1 MAFREAAD
9 EIVSLVAGV
18 MRECHP
24 ELVAEGVT
32 VDVLEAYT
40 PPKEVKPTRGKRRG
54 PPRDPKPPRPSLWK
68 DGLPCLALAKINSHE
83 VRVEGGKDC
92 SIKIDIEE
100 WKKLPDGRRRAL
112 IDHELRHFMVVC
124 DDDGNTKFDAQGRP
138 KMRLRPHD
146 HQVGVFLDV
155 IDRHGWQA
163 TEALSL
169 RDAVRRVKQLS
180 FGWDEAAEPAV
191 AGAA

>member
-1 MAFREAAD
+1 MAFREAGD
-9 EIVSLVAGV
+9 DVVTLVAEI

-40 PPKEVKPTRGKRRG
+40 PPKELEPGRRKREG
-54 PPRDPKPPRPSLWK
+54 PPKPPRPPLWK

-83 VRVEGGKDC
+83 VRVEGGRDC
-92 SIKIDIEE
+92 CIKIDAEE
-100 WKKLPDGRRRAL
+100 WKRLPDGRRRAL

-124 DDDGNTKFDAQGRP
+124 DGDGNTKFDAQGRP

-146 HQVGVFLDV
+146 HQIGVFLDV

-169 RDAVRRVKQLS
+169 RDAVRQVKQLS
-180 FGWDEAAEPAV
+180 FGWDEAAEPVA